1 MDIKKLIEKYYE
13 GKTSLE
19 DEKYLRNVFAN
30 STSPQPSPKER
41 ESSSFGGIKGGA
53 SFGGVRGGQACNDD
67 RYNQLIFTAFSEE
80 KEEKVPSSVKTFS
93 PTGNIARNVAFFR
106 KKWTYIAS
114 GIAAC
119 LVFAVGIQIYKYQQE
134 NTAYVIINGVRI
146 NDEKLAIQYVN
157 DNFSKIDRSIEKG
170 LAPLYEIEKIEDKL
184 NKIIKNINY

>member
-1 MDIKKLIEKYYE
+1 MDIKKLIDKYYE

-19 DEKYLRNVFAN
+19 DENYLRNVFFSN
-30 STSPQPSPKER
+30 EIEQ
-41 ESSSFGGIKGGA
+41 
-53 SFGGVRGGQACNDD
+53 NDI
-67 RYNQLIFTAFSEE
+67 YSKLLFTAFSEE

-184 NKIIKNINY
+184 NKIIQNINY